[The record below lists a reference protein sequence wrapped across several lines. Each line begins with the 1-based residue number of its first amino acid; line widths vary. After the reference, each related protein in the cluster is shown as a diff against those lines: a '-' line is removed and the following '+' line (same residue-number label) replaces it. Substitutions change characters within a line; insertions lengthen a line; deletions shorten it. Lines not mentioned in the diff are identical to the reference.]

1 MPPRRP
7 TVLLI
12 INRPRHRGTKTNEVE
27 RGSLVERKRE
37 RLGRAPSTSYGTA
50 TDAQRRLWTCASGE
64 MPSRVA
70 ADEVRRA
77 SRSQTRKGISVA
89 RIPRG

>member
-50 TDAQRRLWTCASGE
+50 TDAQRRLWTCTSGE
-64 MPSRVA
+64 RPNRMTG
-70 ADEVRRA
+70 
-77 SRSQTRKGISVA
+77 SQGTPGFAKSDAKGDLGCPYS
-89 RIPRG
+89 G